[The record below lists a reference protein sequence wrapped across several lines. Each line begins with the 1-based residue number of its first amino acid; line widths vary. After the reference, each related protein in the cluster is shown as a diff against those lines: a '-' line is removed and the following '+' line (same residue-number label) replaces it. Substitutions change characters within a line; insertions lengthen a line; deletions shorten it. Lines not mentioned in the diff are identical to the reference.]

1 MNDLPN
7 TAEAI
12 HNSRVDSD
20 LRIFDAASPEDIDAV
35 RTLLREYTAYLA
47 TFIRPDQLSFE
58 YRLTE
63 LENLPGDSTPPRGAL
78 LLGRLRGVPAG
89 CIAFGPLK
97 LDSGAEAA
105 ELRRMWVRPELRGHG
120 IGRQLVS
127 IAIARARAA
136 GHSEL
141 YLENDPETMAAA
153 AHLYSSFG
161 FRKTPPQRNDH
172 TLVHATFFR
181 LDLRAASEVQPRLN
195 ETQPAP

>member
-1 MNDLPN
+1 MNTISNSAGANHSSGAHPDL
-7 TAEAI
+7 EI
-12 HNSRVDSD
+12 CE
-20 LRIFDAASPEDIDAV
+20 AASPEDLNAV

-58 YRLTE
+58 YRLAE

-78 LLGRLRGVPAG
+78 LLARLRGEPAG

-97 LDSGAEAA
+97 LDTGADAA

-120 IGRQLVS
+120 IGRHLVS
-127 IAIARARAA
+127 VAIARARAA
-136 GHSEL
+136 GHAEL

-153 AHLYSSFG
+153 AHLYRSFG
-161 FRKTPPQRNDH
+161 FRRTTPQRNDH

-181 LDLRAASEVQPRLN
+181 LDLLAAPEPI
-195 ETQPAP
+195 ETPPAL

>member
-1 MNDLPN
+1 MNESSDSARSNETVVQPGLEIR
-7 TAEAI
+7 EAT
-12 HNSRVDSD
+12 
-20 LRIFDAASPEDIDAV
+20 SPEDLDAV

-58 YRLTE
+58 YRE
-63 LENLPGDSTPPRGAL
+63 AEIVALPGDSVAPLGAL
-78 LLGRLRGVPAG
+78 LLARLRGKPAG
-89 CIAFGPLK
+89 CIAFGPLA
-97 LDSGAEAA
+97 LSSGGQAA

-127 IAIARARAA
+127 VAITRARAA

-141 YLENDPETMAAA
+141 YLENDPKTMAAA

-161 FRKTPPQRNDH
+161 FVWTPPERNDH

-181 LDLRAASEVQPRLN
+181 LDLLAGSKLIETPPAS
-195 ETQPAP
+195 

>member
-7 TAEAI
+7 TT
-12 HNSRVDSD
+12 D
-20 LRIFDAASPEDIDAV
+20 LIQESSLPPKLVIRDAASPEDLEAV

-58 YRLTE
+58 YRLAE
-63 LENLPGDSTPPRGAL
+63 LDNLPGDSTPPHGAL
-78 LLGRLRGVPAG
+78 LLARLGGEPAG

-97 LDSGAEAA
+97 PDTGAEAA
-105 ELRRMWVRPELRGHG
+105 ELRRMWVRPELLGHG

-127 IAIARARAA
+127 VAVARARAT
-136 GHSEL
+136 GHTAL

-153 AHLYSSFG
+153 AHLYQSFG
-161 FRKTPPQRNDH
+161 FRETPPQRNDH

-181 LDLRAASEVQPRLN
+181 LDLSAAPGPLD
-195 ETQPAP
+195 TPPGH